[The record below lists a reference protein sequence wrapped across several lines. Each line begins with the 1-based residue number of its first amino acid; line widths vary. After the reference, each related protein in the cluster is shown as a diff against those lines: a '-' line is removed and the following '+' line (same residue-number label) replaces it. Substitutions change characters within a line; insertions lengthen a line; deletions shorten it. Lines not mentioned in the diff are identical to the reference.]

1 MKLWNNLKWLCK
13 RDLYETVSCDTLDYQ
28 LGKIESQLSLL
39 RHDYN
44 QLLYENVQAA
54 ESVFPDNG
62 LWMFASVAELFKE
75 NRVETYTV
83 KAIRLLNNAGIHSV
97 AQLTTQTERDLR
109 KIKGMGTNTIG
120 YIQDSLARQGL
131 ALGGK

>member
-1 MKLWNNLKWLCK
+1 MKLLNNIKWLWSNDIAK
-13 RDLYETVSCDTLDYQ
+13 QLTDLSEDIEYEGTRITAMYADSI
-28 LGKIESQLSLL
+28 GK
-39 RHDYN
+39 
-44 QLLYENVQAA
+44 ENIQAA